1 MDPPFFDA
9 KCKGVFPSRSCL
21 FISASRFLFRRIY
34 LFDFWYFVE
43 EEEEE
48 YDRRNKA

>member
-1 MDPPFFDA
+1 MFQQLTKA
-9 KCKGVFPSRSCL
+9 QHKWKHV
-21 FISASRFLFRRIY
+21 
-34 LFDFWYFVE
+34 FDFWYFVE

>member
-1 MDPPFFDA
+1 VVQHRDLSYVQIFSERA
-9 KCKGVFPSRSCL
+9 WRK
-21 FISASRFLFRRIY
+21 
-34 LFDFWYFVE
+34 FDFWYFVE

>member
-1 MDPPFFDA
+1 VD
-9 KCKGVFPSRSCL
+9 KIKEK
-21 FISASRFLFRRIY
+21 RITETSQKFEDIIKTFVRKMP
-34 LFDFWYFVE
+34 LMFDFWYFVE

>member
-1 MDPPFFDA
+1 LHYQIDLVGGCYD
-9 KCKGVFPSRSCL
+9 V
-21 FISASRFLFRRIY
+21 
-34 LFDFWYFVE
+34 FDFWYFVE

>member
-1 MDPPFFDA
+1 VKKNCNSSARHIFLPPRNS
-9 KCKGVFPSRSCL
+9 PLL
-21 FISASRFLFRRIY
+21 FVHLN
-34 LFDFWYFVE
+34 LTTPVFDFWYFVE

>member
-1 MDPPFFDA
+1 ML
-9 KCKGVFPSRSCL
+9 GVVL
-21 FISASRFLFRRIY
+21 K

>member
-1 MDPPFFDA
+1 VSTAFESTDHNDIPR
-9 KCKGVFPSRSCL
+9 V
-21 FISASRFLFRRIY
+21 
-34 LFDFWYFVE
+34 FDFWYFVE

>member
-1 MDPPFFDA
+1 MPSPSIFF
-9 KCKGVFPSRSCL
+9 
-21 FISASRFLFRRIY
+21 SASIAPLWLSIKLC

>member
-1 MDPPFFDA
+1 MILAALHHSP
-9 KCKGVFPSRSCL
+9 
-21 FISASRFLFRRIY
+21 ISM
-34 LFDFWYFVE
+34 FDFWYFVE

>member
-1 MDPPFFDA
+1 MDVICLDLTVINIIVKDQQA
-9 KCKGVFPSRSCL
+9 VRSK
-21 FISASRFLFRRIY
+21 

-48 YDRRNKA
+48 EYDRRNKA